1 MKHKEATQVFE
12 SKNCLKILEVT
23 SLEQT
28 NYNSSSNITYIFSSA
43 VQSLLSFK
51 VQQQQFGQQLDQDRV
66 GRWMLSSFHWNIRT
80 MISERNHK
88 FNVIHFYITQT
99 SLFIHIPEILEK
111 NGHWKRSQSLKHTL
125 LDQLR
130 WYSLSAIVA
139 KCGGQ

>member
-66 GRWMLSSFHWNIRT
+66 GRWMLSSFH
-80 MISERNHK
+80 
-88 FNVIHFYITQT
+88 
-99 SLFIHIPEILEK
+99 
-111 NGHWKRSQSLKHTL
+111 
-125 LDQLR
+125 
-130 WYSLSAIVA
+130 
-139 KCGGQ
+139 